1 MLSSFYSKFIKKDK
15 IVKVFGKSLLVVVT
29 GSMEPT
35 IKAGELII
43 ISEEKNY
50 KKDDIV
56 TYFDK
61 DGYLITH
68 RIIRLFDDSFI
79 TKGDGNNI
87 EDEENS
93 VNQIEGKV
101 IMHSRLLGFFTMYL
115 LKPLVIFY
123 IIILIISYI
132 YKLLKKDDENG
143 KR

>member
-1 MLSSFYSKFIKKDK
+1 MFSSFYSKFVKKDK
-15 IVKVFGKSLLVVVT
+15 IVKFFGKSLLVVVT

-43 ISEEKNY
+43 ISEEENY

-68 RIIRLFDDSFI
+68 RIIKLSDNTFI

-87 EDEENS
+87 EDEENNI
-93 VNQIEGKV
+93 NQIEGKV
-101 IMHSRLLGFFTMYL
+101 VMHSRILGFFIIYL

-123 IIILIISYI
+123 IIILIISCI
-132 YKLLKKDDENG
+132 YKLIKKDDENE
-143 KR
+143 KM